1 MLSNYFKTTYRNVV
15 RNKTYTFINVFSLAI
30 GLACC
35 TLLLIYIQ
43 DELSYDKHH
52 RDYKSIYRI
61 KSFSQGKVSKELQVP
76 FGDLFNKE
84 NDDIIAARIHKAY
97 GFTFNINGEEKQFD
111 HIYFGDDEIIDIYSM
126 DFIEGDRTALR
137 DMNSVIVSESTAK
150 RYFAEGKALG
160 AVIQGLGESR
170 IVRGVFKDFPENSH
184 AQYNIFFKTDF
195 SDASAGGS
203 DAWGVVYPQTYVKL
217 SDHLN
222 EQDLKY
228 RLAQFTKKYLLT
240 RPTTPPDFKYIPEA
254 ITDIHLSGPG
264 RDFGRNS
271 SYGKINLMA
280 VICLIVL
287 LIACINFM
295 NLATAQAGKRAKEV
309 GIRKTIGT
317 ARVGLV
323 FQFLSESLFIT
334 FLAFALAMVVASLF
348 LPAFNQYFDKSF
360 TGIYDLGLTVY
371 LCIIGLYL
379 FVGIGAG
386 LYPAFYLSKF
396 NPTEVL
402 KGTSGISFKDSSSIR
417 RKLVVIQFAMSTI
430 LIITAYII
438 LEQIHY
444 LQSKPLG
451 YDQENIAVVDLLYQ
465 SPRTKAEVFRT
476 ELLRSDAVV
485 NVSLTQNQPIAFYFP
500 KHVWLPQ
507 AEENDFYVF
516 ESALVDEA
524 FFQTFAVQFEAGREY
539 SKNFSTDAASS
550 VILNQAAVRKLGI
563 YGSPIGQLVYE
574 SDPNRNDRVARTI
587 IGVIRD
593 FHSRPLTQEIAP
605 LMILLQSPQ
614 AQTRY
619 AIIKTKDE
627 NPERAIESV
636 FKKVYPDLDFNYL
649 KYSDLN
655 YDYNEQQ
662 RLSQMVNVFGII
674 AIVISCAGLFGL
686 VSFTA
691 DQKRKEISVRK
702 VLGASTVQ
710 AMQVFI
716 KEFGRLI
723 LIANLIACPIA
734 FYVMR
739 AWMANF
745 PYQAGINVAP
755 FMSAMLFSVI
765 ITALTIGY
773 HVYKSSIANPVIA
786 LKCE

>member
-1 MLSNYFKTTYRNVV
+1 MLANYFKTTYRNVIK
-15 RNKTYTFINVFSLAI
+15 NKTYTFINVFSLAI

-35 TLLLIYIQ
+35 ILLLIYIQ
-43 DELSYDKHH
+43 DELSYDRHH
-52 RDYKSIYRI
+52 RDYEKIYRI
-61 KSFSQGKVSKELQVP
+61 KSVSQGKVSKALQVP

-84 NDDIIAARIHKAY
+84 NDDIITARIHKAY
-97 GFTFNINGEEKQFD
+97 NFTFRINGEEKHFD
-111 HIYFGDDEIIDIYSM
+111 HIYFGDAEFIDIYSL

-150 RYFAEGKALG
+150 RYFAVGKALG
-160 AVIQGLGESR
+160 AALEGFGESR
-170 IVRGVFKDFPENSH
+170 IVRGVFKDFPANSH
-184 AQYNIFFKTDF
+184 ARYNIFFKSDF
-195 SDASAGGS
+195 SDAYAGGS

-217 SDHLN
+217 GEHLN
-222 EQDLKY
+222 VQDLKD
-228 RLAQFTKKYLLT
+228 RLAQFTQKYLLP
-240 RPTTPPDFKYIPEA
+240 RPTTPPDFKYIPEP

-295 NLATAQAGKRAKEV
+295 NLATARAAKRAKEV

-317 ARVGLV
+317 ARAGLV

-334 FLAFALAMVVASLF
+334 FLAFALAMAIVSLF
-348 LPAFNQYFDKSF
+348 LPEFNRYFDKSIA
-360 TGIYDLGLTVY
+360 GIFDFDPTVY
-371 LCIIGLYL
+371 LSIIGLYL

-396 NPTEVL
+396 NPIEVL
-402 KGTSGISFKDSSSIR
+402 KGTSGISFRDSRSIR
-417 RKLVVIQFAMSTI
+417 QKLVVVQFAMSTI
-430 LIITAYII
+430 LIIAAYII
-438 LEQIHY
+438 LSQIHY

-451 YDQENIAVVDLLYQ
+451 YDQENIAVVDLLHQ
-465 SPRTKAEVFRT
+465 SPRTKSEVFRA
-476 ELLRSDAVV
+476 ELLRSTAVA
-485 NVSLTQNQPIAFYFP
+485 NVSLTQNQPVAFYFP
-500 KHVWLPQ
+500 KHVWLPE
-507 AEENDFYVF
+507 ADENDFFVF
-516 ESALVDEA
+516 ESAFVDED
-524 FFQTFAVQFEAGREY
+524 FFQTFAIDFESGRGY
-539 SKNFSTDAASS
+539 SKGYSTDAAAS

-563 YGSPIGQLVYE
+563 RGSPIGQRIYE
-574 SDPNRNDRVARTI
+574 SDPNRNDRVSRTI

-619 AIIKTKDE
+619 AIIKTRGE
-627 NPERAIESV
+627 NPERAIENI
-636 FKKVYPDLDFNYL
+636 FKKVYPDLEFNYL

-655 YDYNEQQ
+655 YAYNEQQ
-662 RLSQMVNVFGII
+662 RLSQIVNVFGVI

-686 VSFTA
+686 ISFTA
-691 DQKRKEISVRK
+691 EQKRKEISVRK

-710 AMQVFI
+710 SMLVFI

-723 LIANLIACPIA
+723 LVANLIACPIA
-734 FYVMR
+734 FYVMKS
-739 AWMANF
+739 WMANF
-745 PYQAGINVAP
+745 PYQAGINLLP
-755 FMSAMLFSVI
+755 FMNAISSSVI

-773 HVYKSSIANPVIA
+773 HVYKSAIANPVNA